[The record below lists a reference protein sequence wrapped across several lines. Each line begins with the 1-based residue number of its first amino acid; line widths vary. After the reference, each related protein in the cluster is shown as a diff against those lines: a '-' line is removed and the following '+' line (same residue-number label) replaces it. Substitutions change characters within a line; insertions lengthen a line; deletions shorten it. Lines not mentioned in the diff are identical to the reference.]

1 MSEVTSAR
9 ARNLRTVGVL
19 AALYLAPLA
28 LAFFAYYGTG
38 WRPARHVN
46 HGALITPPRPL
57 PSLTLPLVVAADAAS
72 HEATARGNASAP
84 ELTLRGVWTLV
95 YVGDGS
101 CDADCERAL
110 LVMRQTRL
118 GLNYN
123 MSRVARLFLVSG
135 ACCERAATAA
145 LDPGLA
151 VVDATGAAGTTLL
164 QLFPAAGRE
173 HAVFVVDPLGNLMMS
188 YDARTNPHGLLEDL
202 EKLLRLSHIG

>member
-1 MSEVTSAR
+1 MSEAPSAR

-28 LAFFAYYGTG
+28 LAFCAYYGTG
-38 WRPARHVN
+38 WRPASHVN
-46 HGALITPPRPL
+46 HGTLITPPRPL
-57 PSLTLPLVVAADAAS
+57 PALTLPLVRAANAAS
-72 HEATARGNASAP
+72 HQATARGSANAYP
-84 ELTLRGVWTLV
+84 PGLRGVWTLV
-95 YVGDGS
+95 YVGDGA

-123 MSRVARLFLVSG
+123 MSRVARMFLVSS
-135 ACCERAATAA
+135 ACCVRAAAA
-145 LDPGLA
+145 ARDPGLV
-151 VVDATGAAGTTLL
+151 VVDASGAAGAEFLA
-164 QLFPAAGRE
+164 QFPAAGRGTS
-173 HAVFVVDPLGNLMMS
+173 VFVVDPLGNLMMS

>member
-1 MSEVTSAR
+1 MSEVPSAR
-9 ARNLRTVGVL
+9 ARNLRTVGIL

-38 WRPARHVN
+38 WRPASHVN

-57 PSLTLPLVVAADAAS
+57 PSLTLPLVVAA
-72 HEATARGNASAP
+72 NAGSANAP
-84 ELTLRGVWTLV
+84 ELPLRGVWTLV
-95 YVGDGS
+95 YVGDGA

-123 MSRVARLFLVSG
+123 MSRVARMFLVSG
-135 ACCERAATAA
+135 ACCARAATAA
-145 LDPGLA
+145 LDPGLM
-151 VVDATGAAGTTLL
+151 VVDASGAAAATLL
-164 QLFPAAGRE
+164 KQFPAAGRGTS
-173 HAVFVVDPLGNLMMS
+173 VFVVDPLGNLMMS

>member
-1 MSEVTSAR
+1 MSEAASAR

-19 AALYLAPLA
+19 ALLYLAPLA

-38 WRPARHVN
+38 WRPASHVN

-57 PSLTLPLVVAADAAS
+57 PALTLPLVVAANAPPHANAA
-72 HEATARGNASAP
+72 G
-84 ELTLRGVWTLV
+84 LTLRGVWTLV
-95 YVGDGS
+95 YVGDGG
-101 CDADCERAL
+101 CDADCARAL

-145 LDPGLA
+145 LDPGLV
-151 VVDATGAAGTTLL
+151 VVDATGAAGATFLE
-164 QLFPAAGRE
+164 QFPAAGRGTS
-173 HAVFVVDPLGNLMMS
+173 VFVVDPLGNLMMS